1 MATPPPALPQVGT
14 EASTIPIPQK
24 MATAMTSTT
33 PMAMTI
39 PTTEEEAADVADAK
53 AADDVVLA
61 IDEEDTKKQEYI
73 KSIRLT
79 PEQLVSE

>member
-1 MATPPPALPQVGT
+1 
-14 EASTIPIPQK
+14 
-24 MATAMTSTT
+24 MT
-33 PMAMTI
+33 TI

-79 PEQLVSE
+79 PEQLVSK